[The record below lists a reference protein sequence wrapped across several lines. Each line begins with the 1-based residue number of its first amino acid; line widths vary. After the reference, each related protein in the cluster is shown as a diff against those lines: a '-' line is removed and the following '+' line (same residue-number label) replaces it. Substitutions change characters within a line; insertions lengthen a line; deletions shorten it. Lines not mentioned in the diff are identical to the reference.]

1 MTDDPPSAP
10 EGAGPEPPWPAVL
23 AGADGE
29 PSGPV
34 GAPRHAED
42 RSEGWSAGRS
52 GGRSAGRPRHESASG
67 VVRGPVGP
75 GEPQPRADWRLN
87 VWLVGL
93 VAAVLAV
100 FLGTGWTVRALPGA
114 DEPGPAHPPAPQAS
128 AEPEAATTT
137 PARSIVFVLTGAGGV
152 TAAAAV
158 VGADEKRATC
168 VLTPRRLVVDVRG
181 SGPKPLASA
190 FAASDATGVTAVSD
204 TLGVRVDGA
213 WRLSGAGLAELV
225 DDVAG
230 PAGVRIDRTLRV
242 RDDGAVV
249 GGNGPREA
257 LSGAE
262 AAAYALTAPRDASEA
277 ERQARFYAVLDGMLD
292 ALPDDA
298 AARRAALDRLGRAS
312 TSTLPPEQ
320 FHSLL
325 GDLHRHA
332 ETETVEDRALPV
344 VPAPR
349 GRPRGYDVD
358 APRFRALL
366 SGPLA
371 DVRRPV
377 KVLVQSDGESAK
389 ATAAVK
395 SRLAKARLSYVAD
408 ARTDEKGPQPASR
421 PPTTTIRTGQSP
433 TDLDRAREI
442 AAALELPASAI
453 ETRRVRDAAYDVLVE
468 LGADLEARLRLP
480 ARPAPA
486 PATPSGTPG

>member
-42 RSEGWSAGRS
+42 RSEGRSAGRS

-114 DEPGPAHPPAPQAS
+114 DE
-128 AEPEAATTT
+128 
-137 PARSIVFVLTGAGGV
+137 
-152 TAAAAV
+152 
-158 VGADEKRATC
+158 KRATC

-181 SGPKPLASA
+181 SGPQPLASA

-486 PATPSGTPG
+486 PAATPSGTPG